1 MNKISDA
8 FKKRNAFVA
17 FITAGDPNLETTREL
32 IISMAEAGA
41 DLIELGLPFSDPV
54 AEGPVIQRASQRALL
69 AGTTTDRIFDILSG
83 IKGSI
88 KVPLAIMTYINPV
101 FKYGYESF
109 FKKCNECGICG
120 IIIPD
125 LPYEEHGEILPYCKR
140 YGVSLISMIA
150 PTSEERISMIAT
162 RSEGFI
168 YCVSSMGVT
177 GIRSSFDTK
186 INEVISSIRSVSTSP
201 VALGFGISTPEQAKE
216 LIKYSDG
223 IIVGSSIVK
232 IIEEHGEACIEPVCR
247 YVSTMRNACINLD
260 KKRG

>member
-8 FKKRNAFVA
+8 FKERNAFVA
-17 FITAGDPNLETTREL
+17 FITAGDPNLETTSKL
-32 IISMAEAGA
+32 IISMAEAGT

-69 AGTTTDRIFDILSG
+69 AGTTTDRIFDMLSG
-83 IKGSI
+83 IKGSV

-109 FKKCNECGICG
+109 FKKCSECDIRG

-125 LPYEEHGEILPYCKR
+125 LPFEEHGEILPYCRK

-186 INEVISSIRSVSTSP
+186 INEVISSIRSVSTTP

-216 LIKYSDG
+216 LIQYADG
-223 IIVGSSIVK
+223 IIVGSAIVK
-232 IIEEHGEACIEPVCR
+232 IIEEHGEACIEHVSR
-247 YVSTMRNACINLD
+247 YVSTMKNTCLNLD

>member
-1 MNKISDA
+1 MNKISAA
-8 FKKRNAFVA
+8 FKDRNAFVA
-17 FITAGDPNLETTREL
+17 FITAGDPNLETTRNL

-69 AGTTTDRIFDILSG
+69 AGTTTDKIFNMLS
-83 IKGSI
+83 SI
-88 KVPLAIMTYINPV
+88 KDSIEVPLAIMTYINPV

-109 FKKCNECGICG
+109 FRKCNECSISG

-125 LPYEEHGEILPYCKR
+125 LPFEEHSQILPYCKK
-140 YGVSLISMIA
+140 YDVCLISMIA
-150 PTSEERISMIAT
+150 PTSAERISMIAA

-186 INEVISSIRSVSTSP
+186 INEVISSIRSVSTNP

-216 LIKYSDG
+216 LIQYADG

-247 YVSTMRNACINLD
+247 YIATMKNACMNLD